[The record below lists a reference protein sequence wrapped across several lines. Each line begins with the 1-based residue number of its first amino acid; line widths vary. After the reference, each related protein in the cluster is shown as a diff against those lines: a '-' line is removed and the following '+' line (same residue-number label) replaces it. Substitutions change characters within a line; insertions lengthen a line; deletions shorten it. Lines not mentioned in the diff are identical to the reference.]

1 LKYSGDARKIM
12 DSYVADAIIKHA
24 VTRYN
29 RDVGEK
35 S

>member
-1 LKYSGDARKIM
+1 MQLIM
-12 DSYVADAIIKHA
+12 DSYVADAIIIKHV